1 MHIEIDNCK
10 IAYIEINPGANNT
23 IFFIPGNSVTKRIW
37 SKQLES
43 TLFSGY
49 RLIAIDLPASGSSGM
64 TAETNYTLKGL
75 AELLCKIVN
84 KLIDGKPY
92 IIAGVSL
99 GTNIIAE
106 MLDFAIHPLGLVLAG
121 PCIFGTN
128 CKVENI
134 AKPGAHVGVVFVDH
148 AEDEDVLSYANEVLI
163 SGDEENIKMF
173 VEDYKSV
180 QSPFRSVLAKSIAE
194 GNFNDEIALLN
205 KKNIP
210 ALIVFGKDE
219 LVEDC
224 DYLDNEQLPLWNKTI
239 YKIPGASHLVNVD
252 SPKIF
257 NKLLA
262 EFAKDIFITDVA

>member
-1 MHIEIDNCK
+1 MHVEIDNCK
-10 IAYIEINPGANNT
+10 IAYVEINPGANNT

-43 TLFSGY
+43 TLFSDY
-49 RLIAIDLPASGSSGM
+49 HLIAIDLPASGSSEITM
-64 TAETNYTLKGL
+64 EINFSLKGL

-84 KLIDGKPY
+84 KLIDSKPY
-92 IIAGVSL
+92 IMAGVSL

-106 MLDFAIHPLGLVLAG
+106 MLDFEIHPLGLVLAG

-134 AKPGAHVGVVFVDH
+134 AKPGTHVGVVFVDH
-148 AEDEDVLSYANEVLI
+148 AKDEDVVSYANEVLI
-163 SGDEENIKMF
+163 SGEEENIKMF

-180 QSPFRSVLAKSIAE
+180 QPPFRSVLAGSIMA

-205 KKNIP
+205 EKNIP

-219 LVEDC
+219 VVVDC
-224 DYLDNEQLPLWNKTI
+224 DYLDNEPLPLWNKTI
-239 YKIPGASHLVNVD
+239 YKIEGASHFVNMD
-252 SPKIF
+252 APEAF
-257 NKLLA
+257 NKIAA
-262 EFAKDIFITDVA
+262 EFAKDVFTKGVA